1 VNECALT
8 LGQHLWDDAAVR
20 ARVPVL
26 GRVRVPTDLLRDPLR
41 LRRPA
46 VLLDACG
53 IFVDSACGDMRMK
66 MLCLGHDFLEQSGDL
81 GEAQAKMASMY
92 AHPNVPSPG
101 LHRG

>member
-1 VNECALT
+1 
-8 LGQHLWDDAAVR
+8 
-20 ARVPVL
+20 VPVL